1 MASKWHG
8 KQCPM
13 CFTGVLRDGVRKQTV
28 NYRGHVYKHS
38 ARGAFCNHC
47 DDGVA
52 AHDPREE
59 KAWAA
64 FRDRVD
70 TEDAKHLASGNG
82 VTGNGV
88 TPGMGMGSGEWGQEW
103 GQGMGHRNGSQ
114 EWGQVTEW
122 GQGHRMGSGLHSCI
136 IENWER
142 RASQKQLAPL
152 SYS

>member
-47 DDGVA
+47 DDGMA

-59 KAWAA
+59 KIWAA

-70 TEDAKHLASGNG
+70 AEDAKHLAN
-82 VTGNGV
+82 VRRKLKLTQKEAAEITGGGPNAF
-88 TPGMGMGSGEWGQEW
+88 S
-103 GQGMGHRNGSQ
+103 RY
-114 EWGQVTEW
+114 
-122 GQGHRMGSGLHSCI
+122 
-136 IENWER
+136 ER
-142 RASQKQLAPL
+142 GTAKPLAAVINLFRLLEKHPEL
-152 SYS
+152 LDELKGTR

>member
-47 DDGVA
+47 DDGGA

-70 TEDAKHLASGNG
+70 AEDAKHLAN
-82 VTGNGV
+82 VRRKLKLTQKEAAEITGGGPNAF
-88 TPGMGMGSGEWGQEW
+88 S
-103 GQGMGHRNGSQ
+103 RY
-114 EWGQVTEW
+114 
-122 GQGHRMGSGLHSCI
+122 
-136 IENWER
+136 ER
-142 RASQKQLAPL
+142 GTAKPLAAVINLFRLLEKHPEL
-152 SYS
+152 LEELKGAR

>member
-64 FRDRVD
+64 FRDRED
-70 TEDAKHLASGNG
+70 AEDAKNLAN
-82 VTGNGV
+82 VRRKLKLTQKEAAEITGGGPNAF
-88 TPGMGMGSGEWGQEW
+88 S
-103 GQGMGHRNGSQ
+103 RY
-114 EWGQVTEW
+114 
-122 GQGHRMGSGLHSCI
+122 
-136 IENWER
+136 ER
-142 RASQKQLAPL
+142 GTAKPLAAVINLFRLLEKHPEL
-152 SYS
+152 LEELKGTR